1 MAGAHYERIGGRDTD
16 RRFADALAGMVVSRE
31 QELWAVALWVE
42 KHHGENGW
50 LHIAQ
55 QQDRLLAEGDL
66 DGVAMW
72 RKVGERFEVLQDRE
86 TPHGDS

>member
-1 MAGAHYERIGGRDTD
+1 
-16 RRFADALAGMVVSRE
+16 MVVSRE

-42 KHHGENGW
+42 KHHGENGR

-72 RKVGERFEVLQDRE
+72 RKVGERFEALRGGVSDLNV
-86 TPHGDS
+86 GDNVGANIMRIH